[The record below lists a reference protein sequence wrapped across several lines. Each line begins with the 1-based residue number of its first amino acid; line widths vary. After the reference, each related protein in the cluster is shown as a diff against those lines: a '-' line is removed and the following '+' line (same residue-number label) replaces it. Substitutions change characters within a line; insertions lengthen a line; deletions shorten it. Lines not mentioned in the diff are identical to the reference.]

1 MAQARTTGKHVGR
14 PALRKF
20 QPNEIQRMRELRMKG
35 MSVRKL
41 AKDFDTTQWMIAKI
55 TNPAVAEPLSA

>member
-1 MAQARTTGKHVGR
+1 MAQARRTGKHVGR

-20 QPNEIQRMRELRMKG
+20 QTSDIERISELRSKR

-41 AKDFDTTQWMIAKI
+41 AKDFETTQWMIARLVYSQR
-55 TNPAVAEPLSA
+55 T